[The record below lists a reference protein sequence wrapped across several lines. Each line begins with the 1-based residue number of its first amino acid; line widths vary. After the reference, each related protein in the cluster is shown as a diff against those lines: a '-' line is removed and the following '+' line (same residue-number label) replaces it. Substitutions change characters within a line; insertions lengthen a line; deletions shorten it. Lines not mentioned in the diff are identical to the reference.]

1 MVLVDIQKPFYSNND
16 IIRSNF
22 PNFGKKGFQVSVSAC
37 IRNSDSE
44 PVGTDLN
51 RSGSLISVHC
61 EKLENPT
68 KNVADMLKFG
78 RENKMKIVHVR
89 AVYNENVSP
98 WIKNFRVMNPK
109 MWNCIID
116 NDCTEDFAE
125 HKNDEIGRF

>member
-1 MVLVDIQKPFYSNND
+1 MLQA
-16 IIRSNF
+16 
-22 PNFGKKGFQVSVSAC
+22 AC

-44 PVGTDLN
+44 PVWTELG
-51 RSGSLISVHC
+51 RSGPLIPVHR

-125 HKNDEIGRF
+125 HKDDEIGRF

>member
-1 MVLVDIQKPFYSNND
+1 MIDLLT
-16 IIRSNF
+16 
-22 PNFGKKGFQVSVSAC
+22 G
-37 IRNSDSE
+37 SDSGLGQFGPFI
-44 PVGTDLN
+44 PVQ
-51 RSGSLISVHC
+51 C
-61 EKLENPT
+61 EKFENST

-98 WIKNFRVMNPK
+98 WIKNFRIMNPK